1 MKQLTFVLILAL
13 ATFSQAFCKNA
24 KKQERKVIPMV
35 NFVPYDFTN
44 HIKSQFDYSPYR
56 SCLIFEKGKLYSH
69 KSGSTEPNKEIDMEN
84 LRDYCAKTDSVFIL
98 SLDPNPSFMLGNKL
112 GDYLG
117 YFKNGAPVFY
127 VYSADKTYTSIY
139 DLIVNRYGSISKYCD
154 RYTELAT
161 KQFFDPS
168 SKNEVLNITNEAQ
181 ALYILEQDFCFK
193 YIMSP
198 SSHDSEIFIRL
209 NNLLSER
216 LNLSKAE
223 KDELKLNCQFSIKKG
238 AITNA
243 TELPFDENALKC
255 SFTKEQAEVIHEILK
270 DRNLL
275 VEKAYTYL
283 ANIQKEKFRQKNNR
297 IPTQEELFKSVFEV
311 YQIK

>member
-1 MKQLTFVLILAL
+1 MKQLTLVLILAL
-13 ATFSQAFCKNA
+13 ATFCQAFGKNA
-24 KKQERKVIPMV
+24 KKQERKVIPIV
-35 NFVPYDFTN
+35 NFTPYDFTN

-56 SCLIFEKGKLYSH
+56 SCFIFEKGKLYSH

-98 SLDPNPSFMLGNKL
+98 SLDPNPSFMFGNKL

-117 YFKNGAPVFY
+117 YLKNGEPVFY
-127 VYSADKTYTSIY
+127 DYSADKTYTSIY

-168 SKNEVLNITNEAQ
+168 SKNELLNITNEAQ

-193 YIMSP
+193 YLMDP
-198 SSHDSEIFIRL
+198 LSHDDEIFIRL

-255 SFTKEQAEVIHEILK
+255 SFTKGQEEVIDEILK

-275 VEKAYTYL
+275 VEKAYIYL

-297 IPTQEELFKSVFEV
+297 FPTQEELFKSVFET

>member
-1 MKQLTFVLILAL
+1 MKQLAFILILAL
-13 ATFSQAFCKNA
+13 ATFSQAFSKNA
-24 KKQERKVIPMV
+24 KKQEKKVIPIV
-35 NFVPYDFTN
+35 NFTPYDFTN
-44 HIKSQFDYSPYR
+44 NIKSQFDYSPYR
-56 SCLIFEKGKLYSH
+56 SCFIFEKGKLYSH
-69 KSGSTEPNKEIDMEN
+69 KSSSTEPNKEIDMEN
-84 LRDYCAKTDSVFIL
+84 FRDFCAKTDSVFIL
-98 SLDPNPSFMLGNKL
+98 SLDPNPSFMFGNKL

-117 YFKNGAPVFY
+117 YLKNGKPVFY
-127 VYSADKTYTSIY
+127 DYSADKTYTSIY
-139 DLIVNRYGSISKYCD
+139 DLIINRYGSISKYCD

-168 SKNEVLNITNEAQ
+168 SKNELFNITNEAQ

-193 YIMSP
+193 YLMDP
-198 SSHDSEIFIRL
+198 LSHDDEIFIRL

-255 SFTKEQAEVIHEILK
+255 SFTKGQEEVIDEILK

-275 VEKAYTYL
+275 VEKAYIYL

-297 IPTQEELFKSVFEV
+297 FPTQEELFKSVFET